1 MSMFDLAG
9 RTALVT
15 GASQGLGHRFAELL
29 AEQGAQVGLAARNLA
44 NCRQLQS
51 ALEQRGCKAAS
62 VALDV
67 TAGVGTIDAAL
78 DRIEQALGPIDILVN
93 NAGVAVS
100 KAFLEQTEKDWDR
113 VVDTNLKGA
122 FFVAQRVARRMVAR
136 DPKPAHGASIIN
148 IASVLSLDVVGHLAP
163 YAGAKGGLWQIT
175 RTMALEL
182 ARHGV
187 RVNALAPGYIETE
200 INRDFFAG
208 SAGERLRNRIPQRRL
223 GNPEDLD
230 GALLLLAS
238 DAGRYMTG
246 SVIVVDG
253 GHLQSTL

>member
-1 MSMFDLAG
+1 MSMFDLSG

-15 GASQGLGHRFAELL
+15 GASQGLGRRFAQLL
-29 AEQGAQVGLAARNLA
+29 AEHGARVGLAARNLDR
-44 NCRQLQS
+44 CRELQRE
-51 ALEQRGCKAAS
+51 LESKGGQAAS

-67 TAGVGTIDAAL
+67 TAHTATIDAAL
-78 DRIEQALGPIDILVN
+78 DEIEQALGPIDILVN

-100 KAFLEQTEKDWDR
+100 KAFLEQSEDDWDR
-113 VVDTNLKGA
+113 VVETNLKGA

-136 DPKPAHGASIIN
+136 EPEPGGSIVN
-148 IASVLSLDVVGHLAP
+148 IASVLALDVIGHLAP
-163 YAGAKGGLWQIT
+163 YAAAKGGLWQTT

-200 INRDFFAG
+200 INREFLAG
-208 SAGERLRNRIPQRRL
+208 PAGERMRKKIPQRRF
-223 GNPEDLD
+223 GTPTDLD

-253 GHLQSTL
+253 GFMVA